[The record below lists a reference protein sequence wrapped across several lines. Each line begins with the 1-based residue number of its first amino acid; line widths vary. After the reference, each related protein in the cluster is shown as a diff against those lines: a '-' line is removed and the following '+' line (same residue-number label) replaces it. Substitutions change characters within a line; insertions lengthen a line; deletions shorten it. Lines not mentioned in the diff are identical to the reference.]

1 MEKIDGARKL
11 YSVSSLHHLGA
22 TGAASLPQQA
32 SRNLPP
38 IHIPR
43 TAPVGPCPMCEALDA
58 DLFFRATDRLHQVPG
73 EYIYRRCLSCRT
85 VFQDPRVIPD
95 DLMLCYPSEYHTH
108 VEPDAQANNWSDGP
122 AKERA
127 NSGPK
132 LRRMLQFRDS
142 IRNAI
147 EAGVRGAP
155 QKAPWGRLGR
165 VLAFVPR
172 LRERAFGGLTDVLIP
187 RGQDGLRALDVG
199 CGAGGLLSAL
209 ERAGW
214 EVTGVEWDSQAAAL
228 ARRNATHPVLEGDF
242 RQMSLPRGAYDLVV
256 LSHVFEHLD
265 DPINTLGRIKDLLAP
280 SGRAVLFYPNP
291 ESLGARIYGKA
302 WFPWEVPRHLV
313 MPPGSALSKAA
324 ARVGLT
330 TIEIQS
336 HGKDAAGY
344 FAHSRAYRDGR
355 TVDEYHPA
363 LNRSD
368 KFMANCERLLNIIF
382 RNLGEEL
389 VIVLKKG
396 GRS

>member
-1 MEKIDGARKL
+1 MEKIGWARKL
-11 YSVSSLHHLGA
+11 YSVNSTHHPGA
-22 TGAASLPQQA
+22 TGALHQQA
-32 SRNLPP
+32 SRNLPT
-38 IHIPR
+38 IDIPR
-43 TAPVGPCPMCEALDA
+43 TAPVGRCPMCEALDA

-95 DLMLCYPSEYHTH
+95 DLMLCYPSGYHTH
-108 VEPDAQANNWSDGP
+108 VEPDAQANTCSAGA
-122 AKERA
+122 AKKPA
-127 NSGPK
+127 NSALK
-132 LRRMLQFRDS
+132 RRRISQFRYS
-142 IRNAI
+142 IRYAI
-147 EAGVRGAP
+147 EASVRGTP
-155 QKAPWGRLGR
+155 QKGFWGRLGR
-165 VLAFVPR
+165 ILAFVPR

-199 CGAGGLLSAL
+199 CGAGGLLLAL

-214 EVTGVEWDSQAAAL
+214 DVTGLEWDSQAAAL
-228 ARRNATHPVLEGDF
+228 ARRNATRPVLEGDF
-242 RQMSLPRGAYDLVV
+242 RQMNLPRGSYDLVV
-256 LSHVFEHLD
+256 LSHVFEHFD
-265 DPINTLGRIKDLLAP
+265 DPINTLGRIKELLAT

-302 WFPWEVPRHLV
+302 WFPWEAPRHLV
-313 MPPGSALSKAA
+313 MPPGSALSRAA
-324 ARVGLT
+324 ARVGLV

-368 KFMANCERLLNIIF
+368 RFIAQCERLLNIIF

-396 GRS
+396 DRS